1 MTIFT
6 SIFVSTYSAH
16 ITWTCEDSLV
26 DQTCK
31 SESMSYSHHLTI
43 CRKLRAV
50 AGEAQPPCAY
60 LIPAA
65 VRQTNEADVNLNK
78 VIITDAFTSDLL
90 PFLLSI
96 SEFLLGQ
103 LSLIIHAYFDF
114 DTETHSYSGPH
125 STKTKTE
132 AEIILYGLEVV
143 IPPFWPTH
151 VIPSLFLI
159 FSTSHGGWEQAPSP
173 MLSLM
178 RPASRV
184 SHRHDERQ
192 ADPQVQAKMSY

>member
-6 SIFVSTYSAH
+6 SIFVSTYSIH
-16 ITWTCEDSLV
+16 ITWTCEDSWV

-31 SESMSYSHHLTI
+31 REFMSHSHHLTF
-43 CRKLRAV
+43 CRNLGAV

-60 LIPAA
+60 LFPSA
-65 VRQTNEADVNLNK
+65 VRQTNEADANLNK
-78 VIITDAFTSDLL
+78 VIITDAFTSDFL
-90 PFLLSI
+90 PFFLSI
-96 SEFLLGQ
+96 SESLVGQ
-103 LSLIIHAYFDF
+103 LSLVIHAQFDL
-114 DTETHSYSGPH
+114 DMETHSYSGPH

-132 AEIILYGLEVV
+132 AEIILYGPEVV
-143 IPPFWPTH
+143 IPPIWPTH
-151 VIPSLFLI
+151 VIPSLYFI
-159 FSTSHGGWEQAPSP
+159 SSTSHGGLEQALSP

-192 ADPQVQAKMSY
+192 ADPQVQAKISY